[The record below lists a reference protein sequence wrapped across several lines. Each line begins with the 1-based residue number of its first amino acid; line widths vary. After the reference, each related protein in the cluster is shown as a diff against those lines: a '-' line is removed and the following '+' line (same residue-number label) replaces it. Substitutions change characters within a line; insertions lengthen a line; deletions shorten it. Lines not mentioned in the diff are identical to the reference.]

1 MCFKFSV
8 FLAVV
13 DAKTV
18 YYMDKNK
25 NNPRFLFSTIA
36 RLTESHCSIEPSI
49 PVTLNSN
56 DFMG

>member
-18 YYMDKNK
+18 YYMDEK
-25 NNPRFLFSTIA
+25 NNPRFLFSNVA
-36 RLTESHCSIEPSI
+36 RLTGSHHSIEQSI
-49 PVTLNSN
+49 PITLNSN